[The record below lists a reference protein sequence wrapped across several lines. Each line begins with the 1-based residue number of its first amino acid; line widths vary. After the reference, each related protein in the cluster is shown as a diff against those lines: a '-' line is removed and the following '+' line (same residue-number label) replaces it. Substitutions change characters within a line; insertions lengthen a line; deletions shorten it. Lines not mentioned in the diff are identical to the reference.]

1 MTIKY
6 TSTQRYVIW
15 ILAAGLTVVF
25 SISLFSSSMPSVVVN
40 SYAQQNNT
48 VAEDFKDCFIDF
60 KSKNIFGVGTDL
72 TNVIGLACYET
83 YQAEGKF
90 PNQMTNMEFQNIIK
104 KLSDLSKQSDLDK
117 ILKAFGQ

>member
-1 MTIKY
+1 MK
-6 TSTQRYVIW
+6 S
-15 ILAAGLTVVF
+15 ILL
-25 SISLFSSSMPSVVVN
+25 ILFLIPLFGVGNAYSQQ
-40 SYAQQNNT
+40 QQNNT

-60 KSKNIFGVGTDL
+60 KSKNIFGVGPDL

-83 YQAEGKF
+83 YKAEGKF
-90 PNQMTNMEFQNIIK
+90 PNQMTNMEFQNITK